1 VQELS
6 ALVGIV
12 VALTFGAMSPGPS
25 FVMVARTAA
34 SQSRANGL
42 YAALGMGLGG
52 LLFAT
57 ASLLGLH
64 GLLLAVPSLYWVL
77 KIAGGLYLAYL
88 GVHLARREAT
98 ARDGADRSIARR
110 TDAAVAAAGIHDANQ
125 QSENGDRLCERVR
138 RIPARGRFVRIQSGG
153 RDRGVLYRNRLV
165 RDRRARVVGERAAQ
179 RLSALQDMDGSSRRR
194 NHGRARLEA
203 RDVRG
208 PQRLMRPRE
217 PMKF

>member
-1 VQELS
+1 MQELS

-77 KIAGGLYLAYL
+77 KVAGGLYLAYL
-88 GVHLARREAT
+88 GVRIWLGAKQPLATGPIAASRGEPTLRSLLLGFTTQISNPKT
-98 ARDGADRSIARR
+98 AIVYASVFAAFLPADASFGFK
-110 TDAAVAAAGIHDANQ
+110 AAVATAVFCIEIGWYAIVALVLSASAPRSAYLRFKTWMDRAAGGIMVAL
-125 QSENGDRLCERVR
+125 GL
-138 RIPARGRFVRIQSGG
+138 
-153 RDRGVLYRNRLV
+153 RLV
-165 RDRRARVVGERAAQ
+165 T
-179 RLSALQDMDGSSRRR
+179 SA
-194 NHGRARLEA
+194 GRSA
-203 RDVRG
+203 
-208 PQRLMRPRE
+208 
-217 PMKF
+217 